1 MKKPTIVALASLMLL
16 GMGLSGCGTQKVS
29 SSTTAP
35 VSSTSETTKVS
46 VTLDKTTLSVRVD
59 EEATL
64 TATTNPAGGTVK
76 FSSSDTSIATVTKA
90 GVVKGVKEGK
100 ATITATTKDNLTA
113 TCAVTVTA
121 QAVPSIP
128 TTDTHAVEI
137 PLSSPSLDT
146 AHKDGFAVNYKDSL
160 TTISFTA
167 ASLSSS
173 SWNNTAIFNL
183 PTTDVSRKTEFH
195 LIAKGSEAMTI
206 YYKILASEDIVGEGQ
221 IAFGASYTDE
231 KVTLPTA
238 NRYLLSSATQLL
250 IYAPKPGSY
259 TKEGSF
265 IMAHAYLT
273 GDDEPGIAPGA
284 YDPSKYDV
292 IYSFPVTSETSLTA
306 GGLILDQIT
315 GKDSVGNCTVTYRDN
330 GITFTNKDN
339 FNDWGD
345 YSLKCPEYNGDTKLD
360 YSKVAKLVA
369 KFSASEG
376 AVIKYRDNWDGTLQ
390 EKHVKA
396 ADTKADFY
404 LTIDE
409 STITPWSTIFEIA
422 PLYRDSGYTAD
433 LTITLKSV
441 QVVSLKA

>member
-1 MKKPTIVALASLMLL
+1 MKKPTIVALAGLMLL
-16 GMGLSGCGTQKVS
+16 GMGLSGCGTQKIS
-29 SSTTAP
+29 SSTPAP
-35 VSSTSETTKVS
+35 TSSTSETAKVS
-46 VTLDKTTLSVRVD
+46 VTLDKTTLSVRVN

-64 TATTNPAGGTVK
+64 TATTSPAGGTVK

-90 GVVKGVKEGK
+90 GVVKGVKEGS

-113 TCAVTVTA
+113 TCAVTITA

-128 TTDTHAVEI
+128 STDTHAVEI

-167 ASLSSS
+167 ASLSCS

-195 LIAKGSEAMTI
+195 LIAKGSEAMTV
-206 YYKILASEDIVGEGQ
+206 YYKILASEDVVGEGE

-273 GDDEPGIAPGA
+273 GDAEPGIAPGA
-284 YDPSKYDV
+284 YDPSKYNV
-292 IYSFPVTSETSLTA
+292 LYSFPVTSSKDTLSA
-306 GGLILDQIT
+306 GGLIEDQIT
-315 GKDSVGNCTVTYRDN
+315 GKGNCTVTYGDS

-339 FNDWGD
+339 FNNWGC
-345 YSLKCPEYNGDTKLD
+345 YAVKFPEYNGDTKVD
-360 YSKVAKLVA
+360 YSNCAKIVAKV
-369 KFSASEG
+369 SSSEG
-376 AVIKYRDNWDGTLQ
+376 AVMKYRDAWEGDLK

-409 STITPWSTIFEIA
+409 ASITPWNTIFEIA

-433 LTITLKSV
+433 LTITLKAV